1 MYFVHYKH
9 TGQRK
14 QIKVTHAIEF
24 IETPTFTRQI
34 DTIASDDELKE
45 LQSTLIAQPDKGDLI
60 QGTGGLRKVRM
71 ALGHKG
77 KRGGARVIYF
87 LATAEVIYLILAY
100 PKNVKDSL
108 TPSEKATLK
117 TLTQQLR
124 EEVS

>member
-1 MYFVHYKH
+1 
-9 TGQRK
+9 
-14 QIKVTHAIEF
+14 
-24 IETPTFTRQI
+24 
-34 DTIASDDELKE
+34 
-45 LQSTLIAQPDKGDLI
+45 
-60 QGTGGLRKVRM
+60 M

-117 TLTQQLR
+117 TLT
-124 EEVS
+124 